1 MTLDNSFAS
10 NEDIR
15 EDYPENALAHIEA
28 SLSNHETDIECDSTV
43 EQFHN
48 LLRLLQ
54 QHAQQT
60 TEQTVERD
68 HGRRGTHASD
78 TMTDYAIQEG
88 QAAKFP
94 WNSDD
99 YLVEQ
104 RSHHLGSRRL
114 RVLKQESE
122 Y

>member
-1 MTLDNSFAS
+1 MTSDNSSAS
-10 NEDIR
+10 NKDI
-15 EDYPENALAHIEA
+15 YPETALAHIED
-28 SLSNHETDIECDSTV
+28 SLSNDEIDIEYDSMV

-60 TEQTVERD
+60 TEQTVEWD
-68 HGRRGTHASD
+68 HGRRGTLSR
-78 TMTDYAIQEG
+78 TDYAIQKG

-94 WNSDD
+94 HNSED

-104 RSHHLGSRRL
+104 RARHLGSRRL

>member
-1 MTLDNSFAS
+1 MTSDNSFAS
-10 NEDIR
+10 NKDI
-15 EDYPENALAHIEA
+15 YPETALAHIED
-28 SLSNHETDIECDSTV
+28 SLSNDEIDIEYDSMV

-68 HGRRGTHASD
+68 QGRRGTLVSN
-78 TMTDYAIQEG
+78 TMTDYAIQDNG
-88 QAAKFP
+88 QAAKFSH
-94 WNSDD
+94 NSED

-104 RSHHLGSRRL
+104 RSRHLGSRRL